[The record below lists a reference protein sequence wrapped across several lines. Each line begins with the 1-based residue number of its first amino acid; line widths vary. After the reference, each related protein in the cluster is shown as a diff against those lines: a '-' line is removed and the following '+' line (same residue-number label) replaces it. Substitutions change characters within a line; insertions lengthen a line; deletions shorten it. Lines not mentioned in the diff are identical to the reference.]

1 MILSYLHYHLS
12 QIKLLKSMIPYK
24 FMRALVIFD
33 LPVMSKKER
42 KLATSFRKFL
52 LDDGFEMLQ
61 YSVYTRLCPDRDNA
75 YTHLERIKR
84 NAPNNGSIRMFMLTE
99 RQFTDMYVVAGE
111 KSAQEVLN
119 TPQQLAFF

>member
-1 MILSYLHYHLS
+1 
-12 QIKLLKSMIPYK
+12 MIPYK

-33 LPVMSKKER
+33 LPVISKKER
-42 KLATSFRKFL
+42 RLATSFRKFL

-84 NAPNNGSIRMFMLTE
+84 KAPNNGSIRMLMLTE